1 MRILIVEDEAGILQ
15 FLQQGLEEEGY
26 DILTATDG
34 EQAIQVL
41 SNTYSYLLNQKTN
54 TC

>member
-34 EQAIQVL
+34 EQAIQLL
-41 SNTYSYLLNQKTN
+41 SNESFDFARLDVT
-54 TC
+54 